1 MCTGFE
7 IAALAAAVVGTGVA
21 VHQGQV
27 AADQAVEQGKISAAD
42 AGYQQDAATAQA
54 DQIRRAAMR
63 QRAAA
68 RAALSASGV
77 SVDEGTPI
85 KIDQEITRGGEYDAL
100 TAILGGDRAAS
111 TGLKEAVSYGKYA
124 SKTKQAG
131 AWQAASTVLASGAS
145 AANSSGWR
153 SNGPGFSGTQAPA
166 PVVDRSIRVN
176 G

>member
-1 MCTGFE
+1 MCTGYE

-111 TGLKEAVSYGKYA
+111 TSTKEAAAYGKYA
-124 SKTKQAG
+124 SSTRSAG
-131 AWQAASTVLASGAS
+131 YAQGATTVLQSGAGMTK
-145 AANSSGWR
+145 AGGWR

-166 PVVDRSIRVN
+166 PVETARIIKI